1 MKEQAILLEE
11 KDQPLKCCLKYKNI
25 VRNGIRCLAEYS
37 KHLVRV
43 NKKVKA
49 LRERDAERGRE
60 IAIARVKTKV
70 TLDKLRMQEEAEQ
83 TAREEE
89 IKLQSMKPVEFY
101 ENIAKNRLHAVTSK
115 KIMDE
120 INEVETKLE
129 PFRIARVAEFFE
141 GFGKESSALTDK
153 RQYLKGL
160 KMELEEQYVVQH
172 KRMRR
177 IVSVSNK
184 KTRKRVSKKIREEQ
198 LRLSPL
204 RVFRGQLSRDID
216 RGLAKLK
223 RNSVHTVP
231 RHLV

>member
-1 MKEQAILLEE
+1 MAI
-11 KDQPLKCCLKYKNI
+11 
-25 VRNGIRCLAEYS
+25 S
-37 KHLVRV
+37 RV
-43 NKKVKA
+43 N
-49 LRERDAERGRE
+49 
-60 IAIARVKTKV
+60 TKV
-70 TLDKLRMQEEAEQ
+70 TLDKLREQEEAEQ

-89 IKLQSMKPVEFY
+89 IKLQNMKPVEFY
-101 ENIAKNRLHAVTSK
+101 ENIAKGRLHAVTSK

-120 INEVETKLE
+120 IKEVETKLE
-129 PFRIARVAEFFE
+129 PLRIARVADFFE
-141 GFGKESSALTDK
+141 GFGKESGSLTDK

-184 KTRKRVSKKIREEQ
+184 TTRKRVSKKIRDER

-204 RVFRGQLSRDID
+204 HVFRGQLGKDID

-223 RNSVHTVP
+223 RNSVHTIP